1 VSTTPQPQL
10 TVVHRSPV
18 WLRRTEAWL
27 HEQIT
32 MLPASV
38 TSHVVCDRLSEPDL
52 FPLPHLSA
60 LSSRGR
66 IRFVWDKGIRRLGL
80 RRHSGFLLECTRRG
94 ADVLHSHFGP
104 TGWADVPVARRARVK
119 HVVTFYGYDVQR
131 VPREDGRWFDRYAE
145 LFESVDRVLCEGP
158 HLAKTVVGLGCPQ
171 AKVRVH
177 HLGVRVSVL
186 PYAPRAYETGPLR
199 VLIASS
205 FREKK
210 GIPYAID
217 ALGRLARDVQLDVT
231 IVGDTDG
238 TPEGDRETAR
248 IRRAVERN
256 RIEHSVRFRGFL
268 THSEL
273 VEEAYRNHIAI
284 APSLEA
290 PDGDSE
296 GGAPMILVLFAATG
310 MPVVSTRHCD
320 IPDVLADGTHLLA
333 EERDVEGLV
342 ARLNWL
348 LENGW
353 SDFLGRLRRRME
365 EEYDSE
371 RQGVRLAAHYAE
383 VVR

>member
-1 VSTTPQPQL
+1 MSIEPQPQL

-38 TSHVVCDRLSEPDL
+38 TSHVVCDRLSEPEL
-52 FPLPHLSA
+52 FPVPHLSA
-60 LSSRGR
+60 LSSNGR
-66 IRFVWDKGIRRLGL
+66 MRFVWDKGLRRLGL

-94 ADVLHSHFGP
+94 ADLLHSHFGP

-119 HVVTFYGYDVQR
+119 HVVTFYGYDAQR

-158 HLAKTVVGLGCPQ
+158 HLAQTVVGLGCPRD
-171 AKVRVH
+171 KVRVH
-177 HLGVRVSVL
+177 HLGVRVADL
-186 PYAPRAYETGPLR
+186 PFVPRAYETGPLR

-210 GIPYAID
+210 GIPYAIE
-217 ALGRLARDVQLDVT
+217 ALGRLARDLRLVVT

-238 TPEGDRETAR
+238 TPEGDREKAR
-248 IRRAVERN
+248 IRQAVEHHG
-256 RIEHSVRFRGFL
+256 IDQSVRFLGFL
-268 THSEL
+268 THGEL
-273 VEEAYRNHIAI
+273 VEEAYRNHVCV

-290 PDGDSE
+290 ADGDTE

-320 IPDVLADGTHLLA
+320 IPDVLADGAHLLA

-342 ARLNWL
+342 ARLHWL
-348 LENGW
+348 LENRW
-353 SDFLGRLRRRME
+353 NDFLARLRRRME

-371 RQGVRLAAHYAE
+371 RQGLRLAAHYTE
-383 VVR
+383 VVQ